1 MNTCFPPLVYNV
13 ESGAVPVI
21 KYSDFTI
28 NSKGWILLKTIENA
42 WNNFPN
48 IVAKSLMFISHSIY

>member
-21 KYSDFTI
+21 KYSDFII

-42 WNNFPN
+42 WNNFPS
-48 IVAKSLMFISHSIY
+48 IVAKSLI